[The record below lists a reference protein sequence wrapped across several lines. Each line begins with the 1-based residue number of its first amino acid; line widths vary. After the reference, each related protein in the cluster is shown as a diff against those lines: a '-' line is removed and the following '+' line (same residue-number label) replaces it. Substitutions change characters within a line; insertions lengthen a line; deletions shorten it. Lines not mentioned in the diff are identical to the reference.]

1 MGRVGRFILKVAAV
15 LILIVSAGTFALSLF
30 TGETRNG
37 DNLQSEFDYL
47 ITVGISQSGEESS
60 WKDANTASFMDTFVK
75 SNGYEA
81 VYADAGSDQEKQIE
95 DVKGFIKQ
103 GVDYIIL
110 NPISEIGW
118 DDVLEDAKKAHIPVI
133 LVNNGVDTDDSS
145 RYSCMLGS
153 DYGKQMKKAGK
164 WLDEYLKEEDEK
176 KAEKEKA
183 ASEAQREAEQTE
195 SEAVEDSAED
205 SQKVDSK
212 ASDSSKATD
221 SKTSVDGS
229 KTTDS
234 SSNISGNTR
243 TESSDSSTSI
253 LNKIIKGSSS
263 VKDETDSTE
272 EEQTEEDITIKIA
285 AIQESIGSEEQLTR
299 AQGYQTML
307 EKYSDWEMVAQQ
319 TGDNSREEAEKVMKL
334 FLEQEP
340 DLRVVF
346 AESDEMALGAI
357 DAIEKSGKTCGEDGD
372 IIVISF
378 GGSKAGIEAVKEGK
392 LNVTFECNPGQGPK
406 AAELIQRLEL
416 SEQVKKVL
424 PATKI
429 MILSGYNEFDYAKMA
444 IKIGVTDYLLKP
456 ISSEKLLDA
465 VNKVAEEIRKEQSEK
480 EQMNQYAREMQ
491 ENKESEKFQFFNQVF
506 AGSMPF
512 GECLEQGKQLGI
524 EISAEGYCVILFKII
539 MIDHPMDYSEDIVSA
554 TEDIEN
560 LSEQTEKL
568 LWFRRGVEG
577 WGFIAQGA
585 VGEELTARAQTFRED
600 LEKVLEKYKN
610 LEYFG
615 GIGSQV
621 GRFSEIKRS
630 YNDANRA
637 FAERFSRSLRQF
649 VSYSEVHQM
658 GVQNDVE
665 MHRLGTMAENRKML
679 ERFLKTGTE
688 NEVKSFMDAY
698 FDAIGEQNLQSMMLR
713 QYIVMDTFISV
724 QSLGDSL
731 NIEKEDIEREL
742 GDVQE
747 VSQYVQELEATRKYL
762 ENIVRRMIRLRE
774 QASGRRYSEIIEKA
788 RDYIGQN
795 YMSENISL
803 NLVASSVNIS
813 PSYFSSLFSQE
824 VGSTFVEYLTGVR
837 MEKAKELLMC
847 SDKRTSDIGYEVG
860 YKDSHYFSY
869 IFKKTQGCS
878 PKEFRSRG
886 RG

>member
-95 DVKGFIKQ
+95 DVEGFIKQ

-145 RYSCMLGS
+145 LYSCMLGS

-164 WLDEYLKEEDEK
+164 WLDEYLKEEEEK

-221 SKTSVDGS
+221 SSASIFNKIM
-229 KTTDS
+229 KS
-234 SSNISGNTR
+234 SSTA
-243 TESSDSSTSI
+243 
-253 LNKIIKGSSS
+253 
-263 VKDETDSTE
+263 KDEADSTE

-307 EKYSDWEMVAQQ
+307 ERYSDWEMVAQQ

-357 DAIEKSGKTCGEDGD
+357 DAIGKSGKTCGEDGD

-406 AAELIQRLEL
+406 AAELIQRLE
-416 SEQVKKVL
+416 S
-424 PATKI
+424 
-429 MILSGYNEFDYAKMA
+429 D
-444 IKIGVTDYLLKP
+444 
-456 ISSEKLLDA
+456 ISID
-465 VNKVAEEIRKEQSEK
+465 KEQ
-480 EQMNQYAREMQ
+480 Y
-491 ENKESEKFQFFNQVF
+491 
-506 AGSMPF
+506 
-512 GECLEQGKQLGI
+512 
-524 EISAEGYCVILFKII
+524 
-539 MIDHPMDYSEDIVSA
+539 
-554 TEDIEN
+554 
-560 LSEQTEKL
+560 
-568 LWFRRGVEG
+568 VE
-577 WGFIAQGA
+577 
-585 VGEELTARAQTFRED
+585 ET
-600 LEKVLEKYKN
+600 
-610 LEYFG
+610 YF
-615 GIGSQV
+615 
-621 GRFSEIKRS
+621 
-630 YNDANRA
+630 D
-637 FAERFSRSLRQF
+637 
-649 VSYSEVHQM
+649 
-658 GVQNDVE
+658 
-665 MHRLGTMAENRKML
+665 GTMDL
-679 ERFLKTGTE
+679 
-688 NEVKSFMDAY
+688 D
-698 FDAIGEQNLQSMMLR
+698 
-713 QYIVMDTFISV
+713 
-724 QSLGDSL
+724 
-731 NIEKEDIEREL
+731 
-742 GDVQE
+742 
-747 VSQYVQELEATRKYL
+747 
-762 ENIVRRMIRLRE
+762 
-774 QASGRRYSEIIEKA
+774 EIIE
-788 RDYIGQN
+788 N
-795 YMSENISL
+795 
-803 NLVASSVNIS
+803 
-813 PSYFSSLFSQE
+813 
-824 VGSTFVEYLTGVR
+824 
-837 MEKAKELLMC
+837 
-847 SDKRTSDIGYEVG
+847 RTY
-860 YKDSHYFSY
+860 
-869 IFKKTQGCS
+869 
-878 PKEFRSRG
+878 
-886 RG
+886 